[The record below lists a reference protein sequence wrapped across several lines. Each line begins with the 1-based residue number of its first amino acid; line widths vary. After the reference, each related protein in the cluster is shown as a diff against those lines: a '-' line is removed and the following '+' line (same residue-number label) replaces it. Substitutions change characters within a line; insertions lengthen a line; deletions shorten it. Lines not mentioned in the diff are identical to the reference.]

1 MMSKSTEDACR
12 GSRYLQIC
20 GQLVCH
26 NGYMKMMGIGKH
38 RFSVIGQ
45 AVRRGDAYCPFD
57 LRYIPRTPKKPSPKW
72 TKVYDY
78 LMEMYTNVAEVIPD
92 GLNSNK
98 RPRQGKFKI
107 DNPNMDRTRIK
118 HLPSGSINEYHKQ
131 CQAAV
136 KDDSISRK
144 LFCSVPCLTL
154 CIFSYME
161 SRGFL
166 TFWLIPMRTQPFSS
180 LGCHPD

>member
-98 RPRQGKFKI
+98 RPWQGKFKI

>member
-1 MMSKSTEDACR
+1 
-12 GSRYLQIC
+12 
-20 GQLVCH
+20 
-26 NGYMKMMGIGKH
+26 MKMMGIVKH

-45 AVRRGDAYCPFD
+45 AVRRGDTYCPFD
-57 LRYIPRTPKKPSPKW
+57 LRYIPRIPKKPSPKY

-166 TFWLIPMRTQPFSS
+166 TFWLIPMRNQPFSS